1 MKYVLIA
8 VVGLLALVGC
18 YATYMNRVTNPGVE
32 RELREDPD
40 GERAGKVMLIVLPS
54 GRTLPVNYL
63 REGDTVY
70 AAADGRW
77 WRELRGE
84 GAPVE
89 KTIPTTAPRSS
100 TASAP
105 ALRSSSAH
113 SCRSTS
119 RPAPERA
126 QQSVPRGG
134 RESAGT
140 VRNDALA
147 AAPVPHST
155 PKRFISL

>member
-1 MKYVLIA
+1 MCDAAPMKYVLIA
-8 VVGLLALVGC
+8 IVLLSVLVGG
-18 YATYMNRVTNPGVE
+18 YAVYMNRVANPRVE
-32 RELREDPD
+32 HELRENPD

-89 KTIPTTAPRSS
+89 LLVRGETLAGQGRAIEDDPDHRAAVFDRLRP
-100 TASAP
+100 SAP
-105 ALRSSSAH
+105 KLFGTLVQIDLAR
-113 SCRSTS
+113 
-119 RPAPERA
+119 RP
-126 QQSVPRGG
+126 
-134 RESAGT
+134 
-140 VRNDALA
+140 
-147 AAPVPHST
+147 
-155 PKRFISL
+155 

>member
-89 KTIPTTAPRSS
+89 LLVRGETLAGHGRAIEDDPDHRSAVFDRLRPSAPKLFGTLVQIDLAPR
-100 TASAP
+100 P
-105 ALRSSSAH
+105 
-113 SCRSTS
+113 
-119 RPAPERA
+119 
-126 QQSVPRGG
+126 
-134 RESAGT
+134 
-140 VRNDALA
+140 
-147 AAPVPHST
+147 
-155 PKRFISL
+155 